1 MVLVHKNFLEQP
13 MAKSRRLA
21 WERLESRIVRSTVE
35 VPWRDPTHLTLSF
48 APDGTAIAGD
58 SSDLFQTLNSQFATD
73 TAWQDDIAQAF
84 QTWESVTNISVG
96 LVADN
101 GTPFGTAGL
110 MQGDPLFGDI
120 RIGAR
125 AMSPEVMSITVPPDP
140 FMSGTLSGDM
150 ILNSAADLNP
160 ADLYDV
166 ALHEAGLALGLSES
180 NDPTSVMYP
189 VINPNATL
197 SAGDIQNIQSL
208 YGARAPDPNNK
219 TITTA
224 TPISQ
229 PSLYLGLTPLVTYGD
244 LSTPSNTDFYSVRP
258 PVLYSG
264 PATIQLQTSG
274 ISFLQPELQVFNQ
287 NHQLI
292 GEAQST
298 SELGDIV
305 TVQLPKAVCSQ
316 TYYIEVCTP
325 ATNVFGTGRYAL
337 SVTYNGRSLVN
348 PASLPSIL
356 SGPYDSLSAGDLAA
370 LLTDAENVLFQN
382 NLLNFTF
389 ATADPLSSE
398 PGYPADT
405 QYSVAASLNPLF
417 GVSVFSIQAPQS
429 VAGQNGTLTVSL
441 AQMPVNGI
449 LPVASVYDANANPVS
464 SEILLNGNG
473 NYVIQATGLTPGET
487 YYLKVTGAP
496 GTWPPIGNYSM
507 VASFGLP
514 PAAEQTFVSGTLS
527 ASDLE
532 DQYNLYVAQSQLFQF
547 VLSNVAGVTSSN
559 AQVSF
564 QITNSTGVVV
574 YSLIGTL
581 GETVSG
587 ASVLLTPGQYQ
598 VSFSVINTNGKG
610 IPSIAYQLTGGS
622 ISDPIGVGTKDP
634 VEEPMYPC
642 PGDPSVYCYCYPD
655 GTYSTTP
662 YDFSKSSD

>member
-1 MVLVHKNFLEQP
+1 
-13 MAKSRRLA
+13 MAKSRPLA
-21 WERLESRIVRSTVE
+21 WDRLEGRLVRSTVE
-35 VPWRDPTHLTLSF
+35 VPWRDPMHLTLSF

-58 SSDLFQTLNSQFATD
+58 SSDLFQTLNSVFPTE

-96 LVADN
+96 LVADD
-101 GTPFGTAGL
+101 GAPFGTAGL
-110 MQGDPLFGDI
+110 MQGDPRFGDI

-125 AMSPEVMSITVPPDP
+125 PMSPEVMSITVPPDP

-180 NDPTSVMYP
+180 TDPTSVMYP

-197 SAGDIQNIQSL
+197 SASDIQNIQSL
-208 YGARAPDPNNK
+208 YGVRAPDPNNN
-219 TITTA
+219 TITSA
-224 TPISQ
+224 APISQ
-229 PSLYLGLTPLVTYGD
+229 PSLYLGATPLVTYGD
-244 LSTPSNTDFYSVRP
+244 LSTPSDTDFYSVQP
-258 PVLYSG
+258 PLLYSG
-264 PATIQLQTSG
+264 PVTIQLQTSG

-305 TVQLPKAVCSQ
+305 TVQLPHVVSSQ
-316 TYYIEVCTP
+316 VYDIEVCTP

-337 SVTYNGRSLVN
+337 SVTYNDRSLVN

-356 SGPYDSLSAGDLAA
+356 RGPYDSLSAGDLAA
-370 LLTDAENVLFQN
+370 LLSDTANVLFQSD
-382 NLLNFTF
+382 LLNFTF
-389 ATADPLSSE
+389 ATADPLSNQ

-405 QYSVAASLNPLF
+405 QYSVVASLGLPF
-417 GVSVFSIQAPQS
+417 DVGVFSVQAPQS
-429 VAGQNGTLTVSL
+429 IGQNGTLTVSL

-449 LPVASVYDANANPVS
+449 LPVVSVYDANANPVS
-464 SEILLNGNG
+464 SQILLNGNG

-487 YYLKVTGAP
+487 YYLQVTGAP
-496 GTWPPIGNYSM
+496 GSSPAVGNYSM

-514 PAAEQTFVSGTLS
+514 PASEQTFVSGTLS

-547 VLSNVAGVTSSN
+547 VLSNVAGETSSN
-559 AQVSF
+559 AQVSL
-564 QITNSTGVVV
+564 QITDSTGAVV
-574 YSLIGTL
+574 YSLVGAL

-598 VSFSVINTNGKG
+598 VSISVINMSGTNV
-610 IPSIAYQLTGGS
+610 PSIAYALKGGS
-622 ISDPIGVGTKDP
+622 ISDPIGIGTTDP

-642 PGDPSVYCYCYPD
+642 PGDPSVDCYCYPD
-655 GTYSTTP
+655 GTTSDVP
-662 YDFSKSSD
+662 YEFSKSSD